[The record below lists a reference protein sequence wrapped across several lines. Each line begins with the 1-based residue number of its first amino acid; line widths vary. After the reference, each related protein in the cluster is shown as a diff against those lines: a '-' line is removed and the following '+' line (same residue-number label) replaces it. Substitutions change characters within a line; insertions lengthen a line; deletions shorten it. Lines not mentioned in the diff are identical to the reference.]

1 MLTPAEVKSEWEA
14 AIADVQESN
23 SAALKIKEELE
34 SRLTRALELQK
45 FISNLE
51 NSEDFMSEDQVNEM
65 SENLQDRKTKNTK
78 SYKTV
83 PRHKK
88 KRNGE

>member
-65 SENLQDRKTKNTK
+65 REA
-78 SYKTV
+78 YKTE
-83 PRHKK
+83 KLK
-88 KRNGE
+88 ILKAS